1 LFSHGE
7 PDGVT
12 LFEQQC
18 YRLRDF
24 RSEEH
29 PMSEV
34 LAMAHAWLEVMP
46 EGRFDEFSGE
56 IAEDFVLRLPFVP
69 EGIPSEF
76 RGRETARAALAGSA
90 RNRGP
95 LVLRD
100 LVIRATDDPELVLA
114 TARGEATM
122 ASGKPYRNEYVI
134 LIRIRE
140 GCVIEHTEYLN
151 PLAIM
156 AAAG

>member
-1 LFSHGE
+1 
-7 PDGVT
+7 
-12 LFEQQC
+12 
-18 YRLRDF
+18 
-24 RSEEH
+24 
-29 PMSEV
+29 MSDI
-34 LAMAHAWLEVMP
+34 LALARAWLEVMP
-46 EGRFDEFSGE
+46 EGHFDEFPGG
-56 IAEDFVLRLPFVP
+56 IADDFVLRLPFVP

-76 RGRETARAALAGSA
+76 RGRETAQAAIAGSA
-90 RNRGP
+90 RNRSP

-100 LVIRATDDPELVLA
+100 LVIRATDDPELILA

-140 GCVIEHTEYLN
+140 GTVIEHTEYLN
-151 PLAIM
+151 PLAII

>member
-1 LFSHGE
+1 MLSDMRLG
-7 PDGVT
+7 
-12 LFEQQC
+12 FEE
-18 YRLRDF
+18 D
-24 RSEEH
+24 
-29 PMSEV
+29 PMNDV
-34 LAMAHAWLEVMP
+34 LALARAWLEVVP
-46 EGRFDEFSGE
+46 EGRFDEFPGG
-56 IAEDFVLRLPFVP
+56 IADDFVLRLPFVP

-90 RNRGP
+90 RNRSP
-95 LVLRD
+95 LVLSD
-100 LVIRATDDPELVLA
+100 LVIRATDDAELVLV

-140 GCVIEHTEYLN
+140 GTVMEHIEYLN